1 VQSKKDI
8 YVNSMWSIHIPEE
21 DYIRIPKEEWDIRD
35 TISEL
40 SYLTHNFL
48 RYYGKYI
55 PPIATNLIKRYTKSQ
70 EIILDNFSGCGTGL
84 VEAKLHG
91 RHAIGVEINPLG
103 VLASKVK
110 TTLIKPQ
117 RLVIV
122 YKELLQKV
130 SQDVAKLEKKNNEV
144 RLSIPSKEDFPS
156 IAKWFKQKQ
165 IDQLGVL
172 RHHVFE
178 LDGDSALRD
187 FFMLA
192 FGAIIRRCSNAYDGE
207 VRPHVNKDKK
217 PRPVLAAF
225 KDKVTD
231 MIDRMQEFSKASK
244 EVFTKVFH
252 HDSRDLH
259 KIIEDDSIDLIIS
272 HPPYLNAFDYA
283 PVFKPTMHWMDLK
296 YLTTRKEEIRAW
308 PATNEKLVNKY
319 FSDLDIC
326 LTEMY
331 RVMKTNGKCCVV
343 IGDCTIRKKP
353 LATHKAIINLATDK
367 GFKIERIISRK
378 PWYTTGRYSYDP
390 RSLKKE
396 YILVFGLN

>member
-1 VQSKKDI
+1 
-8 YVNSMWSIHIPEE
+8 MWSLHIPEE
-21 DYIRIPKEEWDIRD
+21 DYQRIPKEEWDIRD
-35 TISEL
+35 TIPKL

-55 PPIATNLIKRYTKSQ
+55 PPIATNLIKRYTKNQ
-70 EIILDNFSGCGTGL
+70 DIILDNFAGCGTGL

-91 RHAIGVEINPLG
+91 RHAIGIEINPLG

-130 SQDVAKLEKKNNEV
+130 SQDVAKLEKKNV
-144 RLSIPSKEDFPS
+144 DVSLSIPSKENFPS
-156 IAKWFKQKQ
+156 IAKWFTRRQ
-165 IDQLGVL
+165 INHLGVL

-178 LDGDSALRD
+178 LEKDGALKD
-187 FFMLA
+187 FFKLA
-192 FGAIIRRCSNAYDGE
+192 FGAIIRRCSLAFDGE
-207 VRPHVNKDKK
+207 VRPHINKNKK

-225 KDKVTD
+225 KDKVSD
-231 MIDRMQEFSKASK
+231 MIERMKLFSQEITKG
-244 EVFTKVFH
+244 VFTKVFQ
-252 HDSRDLH
+252 HDSRDLR
-259 KIIEDDSIDLIIS
+259 KIVEDNSIDLIIS

-283 PVFKPTMHWMDLK
+283 PVFKPTMHWLDLE
-296 YLTTRKEEIRAW
+296 YLATRKEEIRAW
-308 PATNEKLVNKY
+308 PATNEKLVDRY
-319 FSDLDIC
+319 FSDLNKC

-331 RVMKTNGKCCVV
+331 RVMKSSGKCCVV

-396 YILVFGLN
+396 YVLVFSLN

>member
-1 VQSKKDI
+1 
-8 YVNSMWSIHIPEE
+8 MWSVNIPEE

-35 TISEL
+35 TIPKL

-70 EIILDNFSGCGTGL
+70 EIILDNFTGCGTGL

-117 RLVIV
+117 RLAIV

-130 SQDVAKLEKKNNEV
+130 SQDVAKLEKKNNDV

-156 IAKWFKQKQ
+156 IAKWFTQKQ
-165 IDQLGVL
+165 IDHLGAL

-187 FFMLA
+187 FFRLA
-192 FGAIIRRCSNAYDGE
+192 FGAIIRRCSLAFDGE
-207 VRPHVNKDKK
+207 VRPHINKKK
-217 PRPVLAAF
+217 RPRKVLAAF
-225 KDKVTD
+225 RDKVSD
-231 MIDRMQEFSKASK
+231 MIRRMKEFELLVSSSEIEVHEIDSRNFRSEITKKASI
-244 EVFTKVFH
+244 FH
-252 HDSRDLH
+252 E
-259 KIIEDDSIDLIIS
+259 KTVDLIIS

-283 PVFKPTMHWMDLK
+283 PVFRPTMLWLGLDYEGTK
-296 YLTTRKEEIRAW
+296 KKEIRAW
-308 PATNEKLVNKY
+308 PATNEKIVENY
-319 FSDLDIC
+319 FKNLKLCFD
-326 LTEMY
+326 EMY
-331 RVMKTNGKCCVV
+331 EVIRPRGTFCLI

-353 LATHKAIINLATDK
+353 LPTHKVFINMLTEI
-367 GFKIERIISRK
+367 GFKIEKIISRK
-378 PWYTTGRYSYDP
+378 PYYTTGRYSYEQ
-390 RSLKKE
+390 RALKKE
-396 YILVFGLN
+396 RILVFRAP